1 MTAMADETLDTIV
14 DALNTNAD
22 YLTAN
27 SLSKAQAFRDALMR
41 ASLLRPSAL
50 SDMGSSLAFDAQ
62 SIQTRLDEVNAFI
75 RNANGNRTSRVV
87 TTRGWRK

>member
-14 DALNTNAD
+14 AALNTNAD
-22 YLTAN
+22 YLTDN
-27 SLSKAQAFRDALMR
+27 SITKAKAFRDALMR

-50 SDMGSSLAFDAQ
+50 SDMGSSLAFDSV

-75 RNANGNRTSRVV
+75 RSASGNRRSRIT